1 VYRSSVLLQGQGT
14 FRAAERFPRMNKMTT
29 DLRAAAASARAFAD
43 SAGSAEL
50 KQSFYAMAQRWEAEA
65 DRCEKKGRRLGNFRM
80 PARFSARG
88 TGRKP
93 APSGTSDPARRMETL
108 MANVANISEHMEV
121 LSSDGKHVGTV
132 DHMEGEDK
140 IKLTRSDI
148 EAQDGHHHFIP
159 MDWVS
164 DVGNT
169 VRLDKTQDE
178 VFSQWEHE

>member
-1 VYRSSVLLQGQGT
+1 
-14 FRAAERFPRMNKMTT
+14 MNKITT

-43 SAGSAEL
+43 SADSAEL

-65 DRCEKKGRRLGNFRM
+65 DRCEKKGRRLRNFR
-80 PARFSARG
+80 PGGFSSR
-88 TGRKP
+88 
-93 APSGTSDPARRMETL
+93 APSGTSDSRMDTF
-108 MANVANISEHMEV
+108 MANAANILEHMEV

-132 DHMEGEDK
+132 DRLEGEDK

-164 DVGNT
+164 DVGDT

>member
-1 VYRSSVLLQGQGT
+1 
-14 FRAAERFPRMNKMTT
+14 MNKMTT

-50 KQSFYAMAQRWEAEA
+50 KQSFYAMAKRWEAEA
-65 DRCEKKGRRLGNFRM
+65 DRCEKKGRRLRNFRM
-80 PARFSARG
+80 PARFSSRG
-88 TGRKP
+88 TGRRP
-93 APSGTSDPARRMETL
+93 APSGTLDPTTSASKMEIVT
-108 MANVANISEHMEV
+108 ASVANISEHMEV

-140 IKLTRSDI
+140 IKLTGSDI

-159 MDWVS
+159 IDWVS
-164 DVGNT
+164 DVGDT

>member
-1 VYRSSVLLQGQGT
+1 LIQGQGT
-14 FRAAERFPRMNKMTT
+14 FRAAERFPRMNKVTT

-43 SAGSAEL
+43 SVGSAEL

-65 DRCEKKGRRLGNFRM
+65 DRCEKKGRRLRNFRM
-80 PARFSARG
+80 PAGFSSRG
-88 TGRKP
+88 TGRRR
-93 APSGTSDPARRMETL
+93 AASGTLDPATSYSKMEIL

-164 DVGNT
+164 DVGDT